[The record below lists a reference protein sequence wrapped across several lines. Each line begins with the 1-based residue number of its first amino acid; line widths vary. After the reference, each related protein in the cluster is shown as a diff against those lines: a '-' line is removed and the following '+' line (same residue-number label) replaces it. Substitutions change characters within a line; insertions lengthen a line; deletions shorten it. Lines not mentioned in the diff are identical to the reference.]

1 MAPKEKKIKTA
12 HCQSLLTY
20 RRSSYPFFPSHAPSE
35 RGWSCPGGPSASLRW
50 RWGHRASP
58 RQVSPRL
65 LSKRRRKGGRRG
77 NDNNKGGE
85 RGSCPWGGRGERALA
100 PQPPAPGNG
109 MRGRGG
115 GRGVRR
121 TLGELKRCWAAEG
134 DAGEPKS
141 SGANPPAAPRSP
153 AEPGTAPV
161 RSTPAA
167 RGYPAGPRPPQG
179 AARSKR
185 RRWRKRREKNT
196 KNIKRKRQ
204 EILIFLPP
212 KLWSCTTDYSYRSST
227 GEG

>member
-1 MAPKEKKIKTA
+1 MIIIKA
-12 HCQSLLTY
+12 G
-20 RRSSYPFFPSHAPSE
+20 
-35 RGWSCPGGPSASLRW
+35 RGGAVPGAAG
-50 RWGHRASP
+50 
-58 RQVSPRL
+58 
-65 LSKRRRKGGRRG
+65 
-77 NDNNKGGE
+77 
-85 RGSCPWGGRGERALA
+85 GERALA

-179 AARSKR
+179 AARSK
-185 RRWRKRREKNT
+185 KKEVEK
-196 KNIKRKRQ
+196 K
-204 EILIFLPP
+204 
-212 KLWSCTTDYSYRSST
+212 
-227 GEG
+227 EGKEYKKYKKEKARNPYFPSP

>member
-35 RGWSCPGGPSASLRW
+35 RGWSCPGGPSASLRR

-65 LSKRRRKGGRRG
+65 LNKRRRKGGRRG

-85 RGSCPWGGRGERALA
+85 RGSCPWGGRGRAGTSPAA
-100 PQPPAPGNG
+100 PRPRQWDAGK
-109 MRGRGG
+109 GG

-179 AARSKR
+179 AARSK
-185 RRWRKRREKNT
+185 KKEVEK
-196 KNIKRKRQ
+196 K
-204 EILIFLPP
+204 
-212 KLWSCTTDYSYRSST
+212 
-227 GEG
+227 EGKEYKKYKKEKARNPYFPSP